1 MSLITSHTSE
11 AIRKQ
16 FKKREFTM
24 RFGLLGRKLGHS
36 YSPQIHKFLGD
47 YEYPLYEKEPDE
59 IDSFMKSDEFDGM
72 NVTIP
77 YKETVVPYMSSLSD
91 AAKKIGSVNTV
102 TRLPDG
108 TLYGDNT
115 DYYGFSFLLDS
126 NGFDVESQ
134 KVLVLGNGGAAKT
147 VICVCRDRK
156 AREVTVISRSSQTDN
171 YNNISKHADAD
182 YIINTTPVGM
192 YPNNGEK
199 LIDLSL
205 FKNLK
210 GVADLI
216 YNPSKTQFLL
226 DAEKLG
232 IPQANG
238 LIMLC
243 AQAVKAAENFTGN
256 RYKSSKTLEILSTL
270 EKQMKNIVLVGMPG
284 CGKSTAGKLLAKKLG
299 REFVDT
305 DKLIEEN
312 EKKPI
317 PHIFEEMGEEYFRD
331 AEAQAVADAGKM
343 SGKIIATGGGAILRN
358 ENKTALRQNATV
370 VFLHRDISTLATDGR
385 PLSKSGKLNEM
396 YEARLPHYRAV
407 SDITVEVDSDP
418 EITVERIMKGL
429 ELK

>member
-1 MSLITSHTSE
+1 
-11 AIRKQ
+11 
-16 FKKREFTM
+16 M

-59 IDSFMKSDEFDGM
+59 IEAFMKSDEFDGM

-77 YKETVVPYMSSLSD
+77 YKETVMPYMASLSD

-115 DYYGFSFLLDS
+115 DYYGFSFLLDNS
-126 NGFDVESQ
+126 GFDVENK
-134 KVLVLGNGGAAKT
+134 KVLVLGNGGASKT
-147 VICVCRDRK
+147 VVCVCRDRK
-156 AREVTVISRSSQTDN
+156 AKEVTVISRSSPTNN
-171 YNNISKHADAD
+171 YLNISKHADAD

-192 YPNNGEK
+192 YPHNGER
-199 LIDLSL
+199 LIDLSI
-205 FKNLK
+205 FKK
-210 GVADLI
+210 CRGVADLI
-216 YNPSKTQFLL
+216 YNPSKTQLLL
-226 DAEKLG
+226 DAEGLG
-232 IPQANG
+232 IPYANG

-243 AQAVKAAENFTGN
+243 AQAVKAAENFTGQ
-256 RYKSSKTLEILSTL
+256 KFESSKTLGILSAL
-270 EKQMKNIVLVGMPG
+270 QKQMLNIVLVGMPG
-284 CGKSTAGKLLAKKLG
+284 CGKSTAGRLLAKKLG

-317 PHIFEEMGEEYFRD
+317 PQIFEESGEEYFRN
-331 AEAQAVADAGKM
+331 AEAKAVADVGKL
-343 SGKIIATGGGAILRN
+343 SGKTVATGGGAVLRE
-358 ENKTALRQNATV
+358 ENKTALRQNAVV

-385 PLSKSGKLNEM
+385 PLSKAGKLNLM

-407 SDITVEVDSDP
+407 SDITIEVDSDP
-418 EITVERIMKGL
+418 ETTVERIMKGL
-429 ELK
+429 DLK